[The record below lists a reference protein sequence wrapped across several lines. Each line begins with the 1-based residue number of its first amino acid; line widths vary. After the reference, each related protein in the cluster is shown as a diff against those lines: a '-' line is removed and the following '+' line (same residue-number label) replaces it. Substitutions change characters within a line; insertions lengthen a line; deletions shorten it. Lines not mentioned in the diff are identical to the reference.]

1 MIQHYISWWNL
12 ENLFDIENSPTRSEK
27 LSKSIKNEL
36 KGWDESILEKKLT
49 NLSWVIQQIND
60 NKGPDI
66 LGVCE
71 VENEAVLEKLVLK
84 LNPLNRN
91 YKIIH
96 QNTKD
101 RRGID
106 VAFGYNSLGLTIIYH
121 LPFLIISHRLRS

>member
-60 NKGPDI
+60 NKGS
-66 LGVCE
+66 
-71 VENEAVLEKLVLK
+71 K
-84 LNPLNRN
+84 
-91 YKIIH
+91 
-96 QNTKD
+96 
-101 RRGID
+101 
-106 VAFGYNSLGLTIIYH
+106 
-121 LPFLIISHRLRS
+121 